1 MHRRS
6 RGLKAAIAASVLLG
20 TLAMAAP
27 ASAATTHTVC
37 AGGGCDFTTI
47 QAAIGDAGTLAGD
60 TILVKDGT
68 YDEDVTVSKSLIVK
82 SENGAAT
89 TTIRGPIGGARNTT
103 GRVGASGVTIDGFTI
118 TRDGNNTTDWTN
130 PAING
135 PGIAIQGQAIT
146 ATEIKNSILTGNRT
160 AIDVNDSNGHSIH
173 DNVLDFNRTGMIF
186 RNQTDNLTVRN
197 NYITN
202 NYTVGIVFLDA
213 GGAPPQQAL
222 NSAFS
227 GNSISGNWYGGIV
240 DR

>member
-1 MHRRS
+1 MSRGLGGKHMHRRS

-89 TTIRGPIGGARNTT
+89 TTIRGPIGGPGNT
-103 GRVGASGVTIDGFTI
+103 VQVAASGVVVDGFTI
-118 TRDGNNTTDWTN
+118 TRLGNNTTDWN
-130 PAING
+130 D
-135 PGIAIQGQAIT
+135 PGLNTAGVGVQGQAIT
-146 ATEIKNSILTGNRT
+146 GAE
-160 AIDVNDSNGHSIH
+160 
-173 DNVLDFNRTGMIF
+173 
-186 RNQTDNLTVRN
+186 VRN
-197 NYITN
+197 STF
-202 NYTVGIVFLDA
+202 TGL
-213 GGAPPQQAL
+213 
-222 NSAFS
+222 
-227 GNSISGNWYGGIV
+227 
-240 DR
+240 R